1 MGVDISHGC
10 WDGSYWAFMIWR
22 QKIAT
27 LAGLPP
33 LELMEGF
40 FRNKNLDSAPPYYDA
55 LPIRWDS
62 LKPDPLHILLN
73 HHDHDGTIAAADCGP
88 IADRLSKLLPLMP
101 EGPLEGDYRQRTLA
115 FICGL
120 RLASELGEDVWF
132 Q

>member
-1 MGVDISHGC
+1 
-10 WDGSYWAFMIWR
+10 MIWR